1 MTKCTRKN
9 IASMGGSRGPRNISG
24 KRWKDKDWNK
34 WKSWKGKRKKS
45 PQSKK
50 PWKSQK
56 NPSIFKGLFENEILS
71 TVKKKM
77 YIEFQPNSLSNTSIH
92 YYFKWS

>member
-1 MTKCTRKN
+1 
-9 IASMGGSRGPRNISG
+9 MGGSRGPRNISG

-56 NPSIFKGLFENEILS
+56 NP
-71 TVKKKM
+71 
-77 YIEFQPNSLSNTSIH
+77 
-92 YYFKWS
+92 